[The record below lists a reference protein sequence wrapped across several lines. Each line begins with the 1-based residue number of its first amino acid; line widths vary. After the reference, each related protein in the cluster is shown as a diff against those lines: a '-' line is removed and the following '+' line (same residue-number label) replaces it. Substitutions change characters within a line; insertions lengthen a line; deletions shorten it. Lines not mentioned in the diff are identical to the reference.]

1 MGIRNI
7 VKTTDEVTK
16 DILSKKS
23 KPLEKITEKEIN
35 LIKDMED
42 TLSFI
47 GGVGLAAVQVGVL
60 KRIFILSVPFKDL
73 DDVKLNIDNSKYIF
87 DYVKPENAE
96 NDENNYQLKIAVI
109 NPTLSDLKGEECGEE
124 ACLSV
129 PDLSGDVK
137 RFSSLTLKGTTIE
150 NEDFTLNA
158 KGFVA
163 RAIQHEFD
171 HLEGI
176 LYTDKLIKEKK

>member
-1 MGIRNI
+1 MGIRNVI
-7 VKTTDEVTK
+7 KTTDEVTK

-23 KPLEKITEKEIN
+23 KPVEKITEKETS

-47 GGVGLAAVQVGVL
+47 GGVGLAAVQVGIL
-60 KRIFILSVPFKDL
+60 KRIFILSVPFENL
-73 DDVKLNIDNSKYIF
+73 DDIQINIDKNKCVF
-87 DYVKPENAE
+87 DYVKPENVE
-96 NDENNYQLKIAVI
+96 DDVNNYLLKISVI
-109 NPTLSDLKGEECGEE
+109 NPVLSDFAGEDIGEE

-129 PDLSGDVK
+129 PDYAGKVN
-137 RFSSLTLKGTTIE
+137 RYHSLTLKGTTIE
-150 NEDFTLNA
+150 GEDFTLHA

-163 RAIQHEFD
+163 RAIQHEYD

-176 LYTDKLIKEKK
+176 LYTDKLIKE